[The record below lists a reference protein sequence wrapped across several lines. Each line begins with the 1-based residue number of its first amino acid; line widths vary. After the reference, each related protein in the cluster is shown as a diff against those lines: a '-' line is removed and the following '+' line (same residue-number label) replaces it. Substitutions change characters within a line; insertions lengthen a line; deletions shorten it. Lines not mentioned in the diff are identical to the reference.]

1 MQFLTTIDYYSFSDY
16 FIKMSTKLDK
26 LNLPPAIFFLQYIR
40 NLDVRIHFFFIHLIQ
55 KYYKD

>member
-26 LNLPPAIFFLQYIR
+26 LNLPPAIFFFTIYKKLR
-40 NLDVRIHFFFIHLIQ
+40 CKNTFFFYSSNSKVL
-55 KYYKD
+55 